1 MSVFAGAAFWDKAAS
16 ESRTQGLFR
25 LDDSDAWQAVTN
37 GLPEAVEVRVITE
50 AMGWASVEVRV
61 RASNSSTQENMN
73 RKNSVTPMPERIIGM
88 NTWTKKRGKL

>member
-37 GLPEAVEVRVITE
+37 GLPEAVEVRCI
-50 AMGWASVEVRV
+50 AM
-61 RASNSSTQENMN
+61 
-73 RKNSVTPMPERIIGM
+73 
-88 NTWTKKRGKL
+88 RGTDTMYVGT